1 MRPARGK
8 GCADDRGAAAVE
20 LAIVLPVMMLLI
32 FGLIDF
38 GRAMS
43 QQIMLTEAV
52 REGARV
58 GALSGTTTDVKNQ
71 VTSIL
76 GSDFA
81 VNNYTPTVCTIASSS
96 TADSIVTVSHPYT
109 ALTPIFP
116 VMALFGSNTTAITL
130 TATGVMACVG

>member
-1 MRPARGK
+1 
-8 GCADDRGAAAVE
+8 VE

-32 FGLIDF
+32 FGLIDL

-58 GALSGTTTDVKNQ
+58 GALSGTATDVKNQ
-71 VTSIL
+71 ITTVL
-76 GSDFA
+76 GSDF
-81 VNNYTPTVCTIASSS
+81 VLNPYTPSPCTSMS
-96 TADSIVTVSHPYT
+96 TNTSDSTVTVAHPYT
-109 ALTPIFP
+109 ALTPLFP
-116 VMALFGSNTTAITL
+116 VLALFGSSTTSITL

>member
-1 MRPARGK
+1 
-8 GCADDRGAAAVE
+8 VE

-58 GALSGTTTDVKNQ
+58 GALGGTAVDVKNQ
-71 VTSIL
+71 ITTVL
-76 GSDFA
+76 GSDFTLNA
-81 VNNYTPTVCTIASSS
+81 YTPVPCTIASTAASDS
-96 TADSIVTVSHPYT
+96 TVTVAHPYT

-116 VMALFGSNTTAITL
+116 VMALFGSSTTSITL